1 MNTAEHREK
10 LFRDELKQLL
20 DKHGAV
26 MVITDD
32 GKPYGMHSSICRIE
46 MEEIYDDAD
55 TGEVLAEFCEFEI

>member
-26 MVITDD
+26 
-32 GKPYGMHSSICRIE
+32 MHSSICRIE

>member
-20 DKHGAV
+20 DKHRAV

-32 GKPYGMHSSICRIE
+32 GKPCRIE